1 MNHGATPGTGNF
13 EAWFDTRA
21 LDARLAGG
29 ERPLPCYKAFLLQ
42 GRQLLKERFDA
53 GTGAPVLLQ
62 ARSWLVDQVLQR
74 VWHGIMAGHAATAA
88 LVAVGGYGR
97 SELMPGSD
105 VDLLMLLPEADNP
118 DLNAVLEQLL
128 VFLWDIG
135 LEVGHSVRT
144 VEDCIEQ
151 SLADVTVITN
161 LMESRLLAGNAGLYR
176 RMQEVT
182 GPDRIW
188 NSREFFQAKHSEQL
202 QRHHKYHDTA
212 YKLEPNVKE
221 SPGGLRDIQ
230 VIAWVANRHFGTG
243 PLEELVEHGFLTE
256 EESSTLVEGRDFL
269 WEVRFALHTLTG
281 RGEDRL
287 LFDYQRTLAS
297 QFGYRDDDNRLAVEA
312 FMKRYYQ
319 AIMELKSCRSTTA
332 SRFATVLSKSATAA
346 CSATSPMRCWRSSC
360 CSSSIRRSRA
370 YGPIP
375 SAPSVATGT

>member
-1 MNHGATPGTGNF
+1 
-13 EAWFDTRA
+13 
-21 LDARLAGG
+21 
-29 ERPLPCYKAFLLQ
+29 
-42 GRQLLKERFDA
+42 
-53 GTGAPVLLQ
+53 
-62 ARSWLVDQVLQR
+62 
-74 VWHGIMAGHAATAA
+74 
-88 LVAVGGYGR
+88 
-97 SELMPGSD
+97 
-105 VDLLMLLPEADNP
+105 
-118 DLNAVLEQLL
+118 
-128 VFLWDIG
+128 
-135 LEVGHSVRT
+135 VRT

-319 AIMELKSCRSTTA
+319 AIMELRTTA